1 MRGHKFENIK
11 NFLLALVLGI
21 LASKSFVFQTKSD
34 AFIIGYLVAHI
45 SWILLVAYDEVL
57 RKRRY
62 SRKNHERTANL

>member
-1 MRGHKFENIK
+1 MKGKKFENIK
-11 NFLLALVLGI
+11 NFMLALLLGI
-21 LASKSFVFQTKSD
+21 LASKCFVFQSKGD

-45 SWILLVAYDEVL
+45 AWVLLVAYDEIL